1 MQAAMRVMSSPV
13 GGGRGTTARRL
24 VEKIICLRREGKMNA
39 GRYAE
44 GAMWTALLI
53 TGPQTFFA
61 GLLDKYDLDLQD
73 FLHEKL
79 ERLVGVALLCWLLLW
94 LLRVVS
100 RHILSLAERQAGAA
114 GHYAQVRTLTSVV
127 RATGIGVIIV
137 LATLQVLSVFG
148 FNLGPLLT
156 SAGVAGVAIGLAA
169 QNIVKDCFNGFL
181 ILIEDQYNVGDVVT
195 VAGVSGTVET
205 MTLRRTQ
212 VRGGDGTLYI
222 IPNSQITTVA
232 NLVRDYSLA
241 TINVAV
247 DFSANPDDVLQVLRD
262 TAMSVREDPKYSGV
276 YLADPILLGVD
287 AIRGSQVIYPVQL
300 KTKANQQWA
309 AMRETQRRIRLAL
322 EEHGMLPGDPMRVY
336 SRAQS
341 SEHRAQEEGDRGGAI
356 GVPEAHAAGG
366 GAVHGGEAHAKV
378 DPTTIKPAEG
388 NPLTGE
394 SS

>member
-1 MQAAMRVMSSPV
+1 MRILLLMA
-13 GGGRGTTARRL
+13 GGR
-24 VEKIICLRREGKMNA
+24 E
-39 GRYAE
+39 
-44 GAMWTALLI
+44 
-53 TGPQTFFA
+53 FFTP
-61 GLLDKYDLDLQD
+61 LWDKYDLDLQD

-79 ERLVGVALLCWLLLW
+79 ERLIGVALLCWLLMW
-94 LLRVVS
+94 LLRVIS
-100 RHILSLAERQAGAA
+100 RHILRIAERQSSTA
-114 GHYAQVRTLTSVV
+114 GHFAQVRTLTSVI
-127 RATGIGVIIV
+127 RATGIGVIVV
-137 LATLQVLSVFG
+137 LATLQILSVFG

-212 VRGGDGTLYI
+212 VRGADGTLYI

-232 NLVRDYSLA
+232 NQVRDYSLA
-241 TINVAV
+241 TINVSV
-247 DFSANPDDVLQVLRD
+247 DFSANPDEVMQVLKD
-262 TAMSVREDPKYSGV
+262 AAMSVRNDAKYSDV

-300 KTKANQQWA
+300 RTKANQQWA
-309 AMRETQRRIRLAL
+309 AQRETQRRIRLAL

-336 SRAQS
+336 TLREQGRDGNRRSGAGIPEEVAGTVHE
-341 SEHRAQEEGDRGGAI
+341 SEAAQEKA
-356 GVPEAHAAGG
+356 
-366 GAVHGGEAHAKV
+366 
-378 DPTTIKPAEG
+378 DPTTVKPAEG

-394 SS
+394 SQ